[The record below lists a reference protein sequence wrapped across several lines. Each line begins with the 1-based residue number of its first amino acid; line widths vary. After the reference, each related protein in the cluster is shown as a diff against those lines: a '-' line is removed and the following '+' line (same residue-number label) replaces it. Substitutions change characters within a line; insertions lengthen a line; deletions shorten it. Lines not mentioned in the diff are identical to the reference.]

1 MLVNIVFVT
10 VGEKLKDRY
19 LLELIRTCK
28 EEYNIDDFK
37 EKIFL
42 CLMMSL
48 SSRSEE
54 RKIFQKKKNDAKAIK
69 TFE

>member
-1 MLVNIVFVT
+1 
-10 VGEKLKDRY
+10 